1 MKLIEAVRSKNKK
14 AVQAIVAKA
23 TKTYNSAEPAA
34 ERANTVYGD
43 MDIRMLDKKSK
54 WQIAN
59 ATLATAMR
67 QVECIPEDADSKVE
81 TAKIIATSQLRVLF
95 NDPVIENDFL

>member
-23 TKTYNSAEPAA
+23 AKVYNSTEPES
-34 ERANTVYGD
+34 ERTNTVYGD

-59 ATLATAMR
+59 AILA
-67 QVECIPEDADSKVE
+67 
-81 TAKIIATSQLRVLF
+81 
-95 NDPVIENDFL
+95 